1 MRKTIAI
8 SVDFIAIFCRKPLY
22 RKLTRK
28 RFCFI
33 ILSQM
38 ERISIP
44 FELRKMNSI
53 FEAAGF
59 EAYLVGGALR
69 DTIMGKEA
77 HDWDVATSAKPEDVM
92 RIFRRVIPTGIKHG
106 TVTVLFMK
114 RQIEVTTFRTESEY
128 SDGRH
133 PDKVQFASSVEE
145 DLSRRDF
152 TMNAMA
158 ASLRDGRIVDPFCGR
173 EDIIAR
179 TIRTVGN
186 AHERFMEDGLR
197 PIRAI
202 RFASQLEFS
211 IEKSTFSDIF
221 NAETLEKVAGI
232 SAERFRDEFCKILL
246 SRRPSAGLAL
256 LEQTGILR
264 IFVPELLEG
273 RGCVQRDS
281 RGFHEFNVLDHN
293 FRACD
298 GAPCDK
304 LNVRLAALFHDIAK
318 PRTKTVSEDCGEI
331 HFYNHECAGE
341 KISQDVMRRL
351 KFSNDTIQKV
361 SHLVREH
368 MFFYES
374 SWSDAAVR
382 RFVRRV
388 GAENIDDL
396 FDLRLADVCGMQGE
410 NQKESSAESRL
421 SNEGKSLS
429 ELKGRIE
436 KVLSQNSALSLKD
449 LAIDG
454 NDLIAIGMNP
464 GKEIGAALKELLE
477 FVTDSPEMNTRER
490 LLEEA
495 KRFRAK

>member
-1 MRKTIAI
+1 
-8 SVDFIAIFCRKPLY
+8 
-22 RKLTRK
+22 
-28 RFCFI
+28 
-33 ILSQM
+33 M
-38 ERISIP
+38 EKISIP
-44 FELRKMNSI
+44 HELIKMNSI
-53 FEAAGF
+53 FEEAGF

-69 DTIMGKEA
+69 DTIMGKAA
-77 HDWDVATSAKPEDVM
+77 HDWDVATNATPEEVS

-114 RQIEVTTFRTESEY
+114 KQIEVTTFRTESEY

-133 PDKVQFASSVEE
+133 PDKVEFAKNIEE

-152 TMNAMA
+152 TMNAIA
-158 ASLRDGRIVDPFCGR
+158 ANLRDGRITDPFCGR
-173 EDIIAR
+173 ADIEAK

-186 AHERFMEDGLR
+186 PHERFMEDGLR

-211 IEKSTFSDIF
+211 IEKYTFSDIF
-221 NAETLEKVAGI
+221 EEDTLKKIASI
-232 SAERFRDEFCKILL
+232 SMERFRDELCKILL
-246 SRRPSAGLAL
+246 SRRPSLAL
-256 LEQTGILR
+256 NLLERTGILE
-264 IFVPELLEG
+264 IFIPELLEG

-281 RGFHEFNVLDHN
+281 RGFHEFDVLDHN
-293 FRACD
+293 FHACD

-304 LNVRLAALFHDIAK
+304 FEVRLAALFHDIAK
-318 PRTKTVSEDCGEI
+318 PRTKSVSQDCDEI
-331 HFYNHECAGE
+331 HFYNHDCVGE
-341 KISQDVMRRL
+341 KMTQAILRRL
-351 KFSNDTIQKV
+351 KFPGETVKKV

-374 SWSDAAVR
+374 AWSDAAVR
-382 RFVRRV
+382 RFIRRV

-396 FDLRLADVCGMQGE
+396 FDLRLADIYGMSHHEGDE
-410 NQKESSAESRL
+410 NPSAENRT
-421 SNEGKSLS
+421 SNENKSLD

-464 GKEIGAALKELLE
+464 GKEIGIALKEILE
-477 FVTDSPEMNTRER
+477 VVTENPEMNTREK

-495 KRFRAK
+495 KKILAR

>member
-1 MRKTIAI
+1 
-8 SVDFIAIFCRKPLY
+8 
-22 RKLTRK
+22 
-28 RFCFI
+28 
-33 ILSQM
+33 M
-38 ERISIP
+38 EEISIP
-44 FELRKMNSI
+44 PELKKMNSF

-77 HDWDVATSAKPEDVM
+77 HDWDVATNAKPEDVT

-106 TVTVLFMK
+106 TVTVHFMK

-133 PDKVQFASSVEE
+133 PDKIEFASSIEE

-173 EDIIAR
+173 SDIEAK

-211 IEKSTFSDIF
+211 IEKRTFEDIF
-221 NAETLEKVAGI
+221 EKETLGKIASI

-246 SRRPSAGLAL
+246 SRRPSVGLGL

-281 RGFHEFNVLDHN
+281 RGFHEFDVLDHN
-293 FRACD
+293 FRACN

-318 PRTKTVSEDCGEI
+318 PRTKTVSQDCDEI
-331 HFYNHECAGE
+331 HFYNHDCAGE
-341 KISQDVMRRL
+341 RLSQEILRRL
-351 KFSNDTIQKV
+351 KFPNDTVQKV

-374 SWSDAAVR
+374 AWSDAAVR

-388 GAENIDDL
+388 GAENIGDL
-396 FDLRLADVCGMQGE
+396 FDLRLADICGMRSE
-410 NQKESSAESRL
+410 DSSDAESRT
-421 SNEGKSLS
+421 SGENESLS

-449 LAIDG
+449 LAIGG
-454 NDLIAIGMNP
+454 NDLLAIGINP
-464 GKEIGAALKELLE
+464 GKQIGIALKELLE
-477 FVTDSPEMNTRER
+477 FVTDSPEMNTREK

-495 KRFRAK
+495 KRFLGE

>member
-1 MRKTIAI
+1 MDEI
-8 SVDFIAIFCRKPLY
+8 C
-22 RKLTRK
+22 
-28 RFCFI
+28 
-33 ILSQM
+33 
-38 ERISIP
+38 IP
-44 FELRKMNSI
+44 PELKKMNSF

-77 HDWDVATSAKPEDVM
+77 HDWDVATNAKPEDVM

-106 TVTVLFMK
+106 TVTVHFMK

-133 PDKVQFASSVEE
+133 PDKIEFASSIEE

-158 ASLRDGRIVDPFCGR
+158 ASLRDGRVVDPFCGR
-173 EDIIAR
+173 SDIEAK

-211 IEKSTFSDIF
+211 IEKRTFEDIF
-221 NAETLEKVAGI
+221 EKETLGKIASI

-246 SRRPSAGLAL
+246 SRRPSVGLGL

-281 RGFHEFNVLDHN
+281 RGFHEFDVLDHN

-318 PRTKTVSEDCGEI
+318 PRTKTVSQDRDEI
-331 HFYNHECAGE
+331 HFYNHDCAGE
-341 KISQDVMRRL
+341 RLSQEILRRL
-351 KFSNDTIQKV
+351 KFSNDTVQKV

-374 SWSDAAVR
+374 AWSDAAVR

-396 FDLRLADVCGMQGE
+396 FDLRLADICGMRSE
-410 NQKESSAESRL
+410 DSSDAESRT
-421 SNEGKSLS
+421 SGENESLS

-449 LAIDG
+449 LAIGG
-454 NDLIAIGMNP
+454 NDLLAIGINP
-464 GKEIGAALKELLE
+464 GKQIGIALKELLE
-477 FVTDSPEMNTRER
+477 FVTDSPEMNTREK

-495 KRFRAK
+495 KRFLGE

>member
-1 MRKTIAI
+1 
-8 SVDFIAIFCRKPLY
+8 
-22 RKLTRK
+22 
-28 RFCFI
+28 
-33 ILSQM
+33 M
-38 ERISIP
+38 EEISIP
-44 FELRKMNSI
+44 PELKKMNSI

-77 HDWDVATSAKPEDVM
+77 HDWDVATNAKPEDVK

-106 TVTVLFMK
+106 TVTVHFMK

-133 PDKVQFASSVEE
+133 PDKVEFASSIEE

-158 ASLRDGRIVDPFCGR
+158 ASLRDGRVVDPFCGR
-173 EDIIAR
+173 SDIEAK

-202 RFASQLEFS
+202 RFASQLDFG
-211 IEKSTFSDIF
+211 IEKCTFADIF
-221 NAETLEKVAGI
+221 KEETLKKIASI
-232 SAERFRDEFCKILL
+232 SAERFRDELCKILL
-246 SRRPSAGLAL
+246 SRRPSVGLGL
-256 LEQTGILR
+256 LEQTGILK

-281 RGFHEFNVLDHN
+281 RGFHEFDVLDHN

-298 GAPCDK
+298 GAPCDR

-318 PRTKTVSEDCGEI
+318 PRTKTVSQDCDEI
-331 HFYNHECAGE
+331 HFYNHDVAGE
-341 KISQDVMRRL
+341 KMAQGILRRL
-351 KFSNDTIQKV
+351 KFSNETVQKV

-374 SWSDAAVR
+374 AWSDAAVR

-388 GAENIDDL
+388 GAENIADL
-396 FDLRLADVCGMQGE
+396 FDLRLADIYGMSRENSSDAERRTSGE
-410 NQKESSAESRL
+410 NESIA
-421 SNEGKSLS
+421 

-436 KVLSQNSALSLKD
+436 KVLSQNSALGLKD
-449 LAIDG
+449 LAING
-454 NDLIAIGMNP
+454 SDLIAIGIKP
-464 GKEIGAALKELLE
+464 GKEIGDALKELLE
-477 FVTDSPEMNTRER
+477 IVTDSPELNTREK

-495 KRFRAK
+495 KRFGKRQNDG

>member
-1 MRKTIAI
+1 
-8 SVDFIAIFCRKPLY
+8 
-22 RKLTRK
+22 
-28 RFCFI
+28 
-33 ILSQM
+33 M
-38 ERISIP
+38 EKISIP
-44 FELRKMNSI
+44 LELKKLNSI

-77 HDWDVATSAKPEDVM
+77 HDWDVATNAKPEDVM

-114 RQIEVTTFRTESEY
+114 RHIEVTTFRTESDY

-133 PDKVQFASSVEE
+133 PDKVEFASSIEE

-152 TMNAMA
+152 TMNAIA
-158 ASLRDGRIVDPFCGR
+158 ASLRDGRIKDPFCGR
-173 EDIIAR
+173 ADIKAK

-211 IEKSTFSDIF
+211 IEKNTLSDIF
-221 NAETLEKVAGI
+221 EEETLGKIASI
-232 SAERFRDEFCKILL
+232 SRERFRDEFCKILL
-246 SRRPSAGLAL
+246 SRRPSIAL
-256 LEQTGILR
+256 NVLEQTGILG
-264 IFVPELLEG
+264 IFIPELLEG

-281 RGFHEFNVLDHN
+281 RGFHEFDVLDHN
-293 FRACD
+293 FKACD
-298 GAPCDK
+298 GAPCGK
-304 LNVRLAALFHDIAK
+304 LAVRLAALFHDIAK
-318 PRTKTVSEDCGEI
+318 PRTKSVSPDCDEI
-331 HFYNHECAGE
+331 HFYNHESAGE
-341 KISQDVMRRL
+341 KLSQEILRRL

-374 SWSDAAVR
+374 AWSDAAVR

-396 FDLRLADVCGMQGE
+396 FDLRLADIYGMRRE
-410 NQKESSAESRL
+410 NSADEKSSAEMRTA
-421 SNEGKSLS
+421 NENRKLA

-436 KVLSQNSALSLKD
+436 TILSQNSALNTKD
-449 LAIDG
+449 LAING
-454 NDLIAIGMNP
+454 NDLLAIGMPP
-464 GKEIGAALKELLE
+464 GKKIGSALQELLE
-477 FVTDSPEMNTRER
+477 IVTENPEMNTREK
-490 LLEEA
+490 LLDAA
-495 KRFRAK
+495 KRFLATQ

>member
-1 MRKTIAI
+1 
-8 SVDFIAIFCRKPLY
+8 
-22 RKLTRK
+22 
-28 RFCFI
+28 
-33 ILSQM
+33 M
-38 ERISIP
+38 EKISIP
-44 FELRKMNSI
+44 QELKKMNSI

-77 HDWDVATSAKPEDVM
+77 HDWDIATNAKPEDVI

-106 TVTVLFMK
+106 TVTVHFMK

-133 PDKVQFASSVEE
+133 PDKVEFASSIEE

-173 EDIIAR
+173 SDIEAK

-211 IEKSTFSDIF
+211 IEKRTFEDVF
-221 NAETLEKVAGI
+221 EEETLKKIASI

-246 SRRPSAGLAL
+246 SHRPSAGLRL
-256 LEQTGILR
+256 LEQTGILK
-264 IFVPELLEG
+264 IFIPELLEG

-281 RGFHEFNVLDHN
+281 RGFHEFDVLDHN
-293 FRACD
+293 FCACD

-318 PRTKTVSEDCGEI
+318 PRTKTVSQDCDEI
-331 HFYNHECAGE
+331 HFYNHDCAGE
-341 KISQDVMRRL
+341 KLSQRILHRL
-351 KFSNDTIQKV
+351 KFSNDTVQKV

-374 SWSDAAVR
+374 AWSDAAVR

-396 FDLRLADVCGMQGE
+396 FDLRLADIYGMRGE
-410 NQKESSAESRL
+410 NSSDAESCA
-421 SNEGKSLS
+421 KSRTSDEKGSLA

-454 NDLIAIGMNP
+454 NDLIAIGIKP

-477 FVTDSPEMNTRER
+477 FVTESPEMNTREK

-495 KRFRAK
+495 KRFLGK

>member
-1 MRKTIAI
+1 
-8 SVDFIAIFCRKPLY
+8 
-22 RKLTRK
+22 
-28 RFCFI
+28 
-33 ILSQM
+33 M
-38 ERISIP
+38 EKISIP
-44 FELRKMNSI
+44 QELKKMNSI

-77 HDWDVATSAKPEDVM
+77 HDWDIATNAKPEDVI
-92 RIFRRVIPTGIKHG
+92 RIFRHVIPTGIKHG
-106 TVTVLFMK
+106 TVTVHFMK
-114 RQIEVTTFRTESEY
+114 RQIEVTTFRTES
-128 SDGRH
+128 H
-133 PDKVQFASSVEE
+133 PDKVEFASSIEA

-173 EDIIAR
+173 SDIEAK

-211 IEKSTFSDIF
+211 IEKRTFEDIF
-221 NAETLEKVAGI
+221 EEETLGKIASI

-246 SRRPSAGLAL
+246 SHRPSAGLRL
-256 LEQTGILR
+256 LEQTGILK
-264 IFVPELLEG
+264 IFIPELLEG

-281 RGFHEFNVLDHN
+281 RGFHEFDVLDHN

-318 PRTKTVSEDCGEI
+318 PRTKTVSQDCDEI
-331 HFYNHECAGE
+331 HFYNHDCAGE
-341 KISQDVMRRL
+341 KLSQGILRRL
-351 KFSNDTIQKV
+351 KFSNDTVQKV

-374 SWSDAAVR
+374 AWSDAAVR
-382 RFVRRV
+382 RFIRRV

-396 FDLRLADVCGMQGE
+396 FDLRLADVYGMRGE
-410 NQKESSAESRL
+410 NFSDAESCAKSRT
-421 SNEGKSLS
+421 SDENKSLA

-436 KVLSQNSALSLKD
+436 KVLSQNSALSVKD
-449 LAIDG
+449 LAIGG
-454 NDLIAIGMNP
+454 NDLIAIGIKP

-477 FVTDSPEMNTRER
+477 FVTESPEMNTREK

-495 KRFRAK
+495 KRFLGK

>member
-1 MRKTIAI
+1 
-8 SVDFIAIFCRKPLY
+8 
-22 RKLTRK
+22 
-28 RFCFI
+28 
-33 ILSQM
+33 M
-38 ERISIP
+38 EKISIP
-44 FELRKMNSI
+44 QELKKMNSI

-59 EAYLVGGALR
+59 EAHLVGGALR

-77 HDWDVATSAKPEDVM
+77 HDWDIATNAKPEDVM

-106 TVTVLFMK
+106 TVTVHFMK

-133 PDKVQFASSVEE
+133 PDKVEFASSIEE

-158 ASLRDGRIVDPFCGR
+158 ASLRDGRIVDPFRGR
-173 EDIIAR
+173 NDIEAK

-211 IEKSTFSDIF
+211 IEKRTFEDVF
-221 NAETLEKVAGI
+221 EEETLKKIASI

-246 SRRPSAGLAL
+246 SHRPSAGLRL
-256 LEQTGILR
+256 LEQTGILK
-264 IFVPELLEG
+264 IFIPELLEG

-281 RGFHEFNVLDHN
+281 RGFHEFDVLDHN

-318 PRTKTVSEDCGEI
+318 PRTKTVSQDYDEI
-331 HFYNHECAGE
+331 HFYNHDCAGE
-341 KISQDVMRRL
+341 KLSQGILRRL
-351 KFSNDTIQKV
+351 KFSNDTVQKV

-374 SWSDAAVR
+374 AWSDAAVR

-388 GAENIDDL
+388 GAKNIDDL
-396 FDLRLADVCGMQGE
+396 FDLRLADIYGMRGE
-410 NQKESSAESRL
+410 NSSDAESCAKSRT
-421 SNEGKSLS
+421 SDENKSLA

-454 NDLIAIGMNP
+454 NDLIAIGIKP
-464 GKEIGAALKELLE
+464 GKEIGVALKELLE
-477 FVTDSPEMNTRER
+477 FVTESPEMNTREK

-495 KRFRAK
+495 KRFLGE